1 MSLRL
6 IIAEDHEIVRE
17 GLCSLLEK
25 EPGIEIV
32 AAAEDNIYL
41 SPKISNLVV
50 EALVYNDG
58 HVDPS
63 GTMFLSGR
71 EREVLQLLAE
81 GKSLKNIAD
90 KFFLS
95 VKTIE
100 THKKNM
106 MKKLN
111 LNNLP
116 ELTKYAIRHGL
127 TILEY

>member
-95 VKTIE
+95 VKTVE